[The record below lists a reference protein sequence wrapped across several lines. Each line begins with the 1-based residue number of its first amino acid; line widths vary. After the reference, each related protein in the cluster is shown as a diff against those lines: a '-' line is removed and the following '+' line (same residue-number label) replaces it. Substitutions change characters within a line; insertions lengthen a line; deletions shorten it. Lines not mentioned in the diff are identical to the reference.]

1 MLENLHELWVWVL
14 FFFEW
19 FLALLVSNGLVVIG
33 FVLAV
38 IIILRIF
45 REQRQPSSIFA
56 WSFLIISIPPLGIP
70 LYVLLGGRKL
80 KKKIQ
85 AKGLLTEGVED
96 GNHSINVQD
105 QFYSTGN
112 RVKFL
117 TDGQIAFHT
126 YCRLIKEAQHEIHIL
141 TYILGDDETGN
152 KILELLI
159 KKAQEGIRVR
169 LLVDALGSFRRPG
182 KKIRELKQ
190 AGGEVCTFM
199 PALPFQTH
207 GWANLRNHR
216 KIAVFDNKKSI
227 LGGRNLDKRF
237 MGAAGDQ
244 DRFYDFGAVYE
255 GPIVDCLNGIFLSD
269 WAFASKQ
276 PLDQIKDLVPALD
289 VEVGSS
295 KLTGIV
301 SGPDVDGDML
311 YERLV
316 NVIQE
321 FQDEL
326 VIVTPYFIPDEVL
339 LTSLTVK
346 ARRGK
351 RITLILPEKS
361 NWKVVDFVR
370 SHYLRELYDA
380 GVNIQ
385 LFTDGMLHA
394 KVMISDR
401 RLLLHG
407 SANFDIRSLFVNFE
421 IGIIH
426 TSQEDLESVFVWLE
440 WLLERCRPFGTEKEL
455 HPGRSRR
462 TIEDA
467 ARLIAPML

>member
-1 MLENLHELWVWVL
+1 MVDNLHSLWSWVL
-14 FFFEW
+14 SFFEW
-19 FLALLVSNGLVVIG
+19 ILALFVSNALVVVG
-33 FVLAV
+33 FALAV

-56 WSFLIISIPPLGIP
+56 WSFLIISIPPVGIP

-80 KKKIQ
+80 KKKIE
-85 AKGLLTEGVED
+85 AKGLLTKAARD
-96 GNHSINVQD
+96 GNPAINIQD
-105 QFYSTGN
+105 QFYTTGN

-117 TDGQIAFHT
+117 TDGKLAFHT
-126 YCRLIKEAQHEIHIL
+126 YCNAIKEAEKEIHIL

-152 KILELLI
+152 TILDLLI
-159 KKAQEGIRVR
+159 KRVRAGVRVR
-169 LLVDALGSFRRPG
+169 LLIDALGSFHKPG
-182 KKIRELKQ
+182 KKIKALKA
-190 AGGEVCTFM
+190 AGGEVYTFM
-199 PALPFQTH
+199 PVLPFHTH

-237 MGAAGDQ
+237 MGEGGDPE
-244 DRFYDFGAVYE
+244 RFYDFGAVYE
-255 GPIVDCLNGIFLSD
+255 GPVVGCLNGVFLSD

-276 PLDQIKDLVPALD
+276 SLDDISGLVPPT
-289 VEVGSS
+289 EGEFGSS
-295 KLTGIV
+295 SLTGIV

-316 NVIQE
+316 NIIQE
-321 FQDEL
+321 FEDEL

-339 LTSLTVK
+339 LTSLKIK

-361 NWKVVDFVR
+361 NWKLVDFVR
-370 SHYLRELYDA
+370 SQYLRELHTA

-385 LFTDGMLHA
+385 LFTEGMLHA
-394 KVMISDR
+394 KLMVSDR

-421 IGIIH
+421 IGITH
-426 TSQEDLESVFVWLE
+426 TTLDDLEYVFNWLD
-440 WLLERCRPFGTEKEL
+440 WLKEHCRPFGLDKDL
-455 HPGRSRR
+455 RPGRGRR
-462 TIEDA
+462 MFEDA
-467 ARLIAPML
+467 ARLIAPLL